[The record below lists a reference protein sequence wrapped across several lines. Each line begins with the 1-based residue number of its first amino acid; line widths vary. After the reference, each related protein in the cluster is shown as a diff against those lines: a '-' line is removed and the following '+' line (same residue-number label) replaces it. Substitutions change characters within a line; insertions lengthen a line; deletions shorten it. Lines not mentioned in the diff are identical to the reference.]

1 MKRPATLPGKLLLA
15 ASLHHVLSHALAV
28 PQAFLG
34 STRAPSGGAIATE
47 SLECSSIGRD
57 LLARGGNAADAL
69 VGATFCVGVIG
80 MYHSGIGGGGFALVR
95 DADGRYEAVDFREAA
110 GAAAY
115 EDMFQG
121 NVAGSV
127 FGGLAVAV
135 PSEVRGL
142 EYIHEKY
149 GVLPWKT
156 VMHGAIQVARHGF
169 KVSEDLIRYIN
180 NTVKGKPSN
189 FLVEDPNW
197 AQDFAP
203 KVYKGAPS
211 KLTPVGTK
219 GRLVQVGE
227 TMTRKRYANTLEKI
241 ANHGADAFY
250 TGDLAA
256 AMVKHIQHHNGTLT
270 TSDFASYRV
279 LSRPVRN
286 TTFRGID
293 LYTVGAPASG
303 SIALNILK
311 TMEQYERPPDVPAD
325 SAALTTHRLAEAM
338 RFGYGARA
346 HLGDPDFVA
355 GLDALETRL
364 LDDAHARHTK
374 ARISDNHTLPV
385 RAYDPEG
392 FALPTSHGTSHLV
405 TADASG
411 MATSLTT
418 TVNLLFGAQIMEPGS
433 GIILF
438 HALTQPPSNNEMN
451 DFSIPHVPNQFGF
464 EPSPANFIRPF
475 KRPLSSISPVIA
487 SLSTSG
493 ALYAT
498 AGAAGGSRIISA
510 TALSLWHTIG
520 EGATLRDAL
529 LRPRLHDQVMP
540 NTVLLE
546 DGFDEA
552 VVAGL
557 RSRGH
562 NITWVAKGLSAVQ
575 GIRRMP
581 DGTFEAVGEPRQQ
594 NSAGLTTWC

>member
-1 MKRPATLPGKLLLA
+1 MTGIPRPASWPAKLLLA
-15 ASLHHVLSHALAV
+15 ASLHHAVSHALAV
-28 PQAFLG
+28 PQTIIG
-34 STRAPSGGAIATE
+34 STTAASRGAIATE
-47 SLECSSIGRD
+47 SFECSSIGRD
-57 LLARGGNAADAL
+57 LLSRGGNAADAL

-95 DADGRYEAVDFREAA
+95 DADGCYEAVDFREAA

-127 FGGLAVAV
+127 YGGLAVAV

-149 GVLPWKT
+149 GALPWKT
-156 VMHGAIQVARHGF
+156 VMQGAINVARDGF

-180 NTVKGKPSN
+180 KTVKGRPSN

-203 KVYKGAPS
+203 K
-211 KLTPVGTK
+211 

-227 TMTRKRYANTLEKI
+227 TMTRQRYANTLEEI

-250 TGDLAA
+250 TGDLAT
-256 AMVKHIQHHNGTLT
+256 AMVKHIQYHNGTLT
-270 TSDFASYRV
+270 TSDFASYKV
-279 LSRPVRN
+279 LSRPVKN
-286 TTFRGID
+286 TTYRGID

-311 TMEQYERPPDVPAD
+311 TMEQYERPSDMTAS

-346 HLGDPDFVA
+346 YLGDPNFVD

-385 RAYDPEG
+385 QAYDPER

-433 GIILF
+433 GIIL
-438 HALTQPPSNNEMN
+438 NNEMN

-487 SLSTSG
+487 SLPASG
-493 ALYAT
+493 TLYAT
-498 AGAAGGSRIISA
+498 VGAAGGSRIISA

-529 LRPRLHDQVMP
+529 VRPRLHDQVMP

-546 DGFDEA
+546 EGFDEA

-557 RSRGH
+557 QSRGH

-575 GIRRMP
+575 GIRRRP
-581 DGTFEAVGEPRQQ
+581 DGAFEAVGEPRQG
-594 NSAGLTTWC
+594 NSAGLTV